1 MVPSPRPVA
10 QYLLA
15 EPGPNRS
22 VMPLGDHREH
32 HRGHPEHH
40 HPAHQRAEDGQ
51 NREAE
56 DDGDDYEQG
65 GDAAAQQVIRV
76 PSEVVSDSGHRAH
89 SLPVPA
95 SVWISAGRDIRT
107 THVIEVRSTTERQ
120 RDGLGAVLG
129 RLEGYGQADERRR
142 PPPHPRV
149 SSTTSPAKYPPR
161 RRLANGERRPQPPR
175 REGRRLPAAHG
186 DARRAGREFHEALLD
201 AASFEDL
208 PGKWQAAIL
217 NAERNRPKLRLV
229 SDD

>member
-65 GDAAAQQVIRV
+65 GEAAAQQVIRV

-89 SLPVPA
+89 SFL
-95 SVWISAGRDIRT
+95 S
-107 THVIEVRSTTERQ
+107 
-120 RDGLGAVLG
+120 
-129 RLEGYGQADERRR
+129 
-142 PPPHPRV
+142 
-149 SSTTSPAKYPPR
+149 
-161 RRLANGERRPQPPR
+161 
-175 REGRRLPAAHG
+175 LPAYG
-186 DARRAGREFHEALLD
+186 SARGGTSAQPTSSRFG
-201 AASFEDL
+201 
-208 PGKWQAAIL
+208 
-217 NAERNRPKLRLV
+217 
-229 SDD
+229 